1 MKGLDNFLTKAS
13 FDYDN
18 FTPVTSGSFSESVEG
33 KDIPI
38 LIDEVQC
45 ANCES
50 EIGWSSDGT
59 FTEFWTNQTET
70 QYLCDDCCEDNW
82 K

>member
-18 FTPVTSGSFSESVEG
+18 FTPVTSESFSESVEG

-38 LIDEVQC
+38 LIDEVRC
-45 ANCES
+45 ANCEA

>member
-13 FDYDN
+13 HDYDY
-18 FTPVTSGSFSESVEG
+18 FTPVTSESFSESVEG

-38 LIDEVQC
+38 FIDEVQC
-45 ANCES
+45 ANCEAG
-50 EIGWSSDGT
+50 IGWSSDGT
-59 FTEFWTNQTET
+59 FTDFWTNQTET